1 MGMSPDMAAKYRPV
15 QEGMEKIV
23 KALYDEGVPLVAGRS
38 PDKDQ
43 GYPECAYGHQGW
55 RNI

>member
-15 QEGMEKIV
+15 QEGMGKIV

-43 GYPECAYGHQGW
+43 GYPECAYSHQGW